1 MKFKKRTVAVA
12 ATLLVA
18 LAIPVRLA
26 AQEPNHEHSKYKLID
41 MGTFGGPNSFYFSEP
56 VVQSVNNHGTVTGA
70 ADTSIPDPYAPNC
83 DTPDCLI
90 LHAFA
95 WNNGVLTDLGT
106 LPGGFSSAA
115 YWVNDRGLIM
125 GGSENGVIDPVTGL
139 PENIAVVWRGG
150 EIANLGTL
158 GGSFSFGNA
167 MNNLGQVVGLAL
179 NAVPDPFSYLGLGTE
194 THAFSWQG
202 GAMQDLGT
210 LGGPDSWA
218 SSVNERGQVA
228 GWAYTNSTPN
238 AATGV
243 PTQDPFLWSEGKMR
257 DLGTL
262 GGTLGVVGALNNS
275 GSGGALNDR
284 GQVIG
289 TSNLAGDLTHHA
301 FMWERGVL
309 RDLGTLGGPNSE
321 AYWMNENGA
330 VVGRADVPGDS
341 GNHHAVMWKDG
352 AMADLGVPEGQP
364 CSTAYSI
371 NVKRQVLID
380 TGVCGVGGG
389 PVCLWE
395 NGTLYDL
402 QTLVPR
408 ASGITLTAVNFINDL
423 GEIAALGLLPDGDQH
438 ALLLVPCQDGPGDA
452 QCPAEQSGQA
462 QPGNA
467 AVSAATASKSA
478 RPFRRFGN
486 APAGRP

>member
-1 MKFKKRTVAVA
+1 MKFNRKTIAVTSILIA
-12 ATLLVA
+12 A
-18 LAIPVRLA
+18 LAITVRLT
-26 AQEPNHEHSKYKLID
+26 AQEPNQKHGKYKVVDI
-41 MGTFGGPNSFYFSEP
+41 GTFGGPNSFYFSEP
-56 VVQSVNNHGTVTGA
+56 VVQSVNNHGAVTGA

-83 DTPDCLI
+83 DTPDCLT
-90 LHAFA
+90 LHAFV
-95 WNNGVLTDLGT
+95 WNDGVLTDLGT

-115 YWVNDRGLIM
+115 YWVNDRGMVM
-125 GGSENGVIDPVTGL
+125 GGSENGVIDPLTGH
-139 PENIAVVWRGG
+139 PENVAVVWRGG
-150 EIANLGTL
+150 KITNLGTL
-158 GGSFSFGNA
+158 GGAFSFGNA
-167 MNNLGQVVGLAL
+167 MNNLGQVAGLAL

-194 THAFSWQG
+194 THAFSWRG

-238 AATGV
+238 ATTGV

-275 GSGGALNDR
+275 GSGRALNNG

-321 AYWMNENGA
+321 AYWMNETGV

-341 GNHHAVMWKDG
+341 GNHHAVVWKDG
-352 AMADLGVPEGQP
+352 FIADLGVPEGQP

-371 NVKRQVLID
+371 NVKGQVLID

-408 ASGITLTAVNFINDL
+408 ASGITLTAVNFINDF
-423 GEIAALGLLPDGDQH
+423 GEIAALGLLPNGDQH
-438 ALLLVPCQDGPGDA
+438 ALLLVPCQDGTGDA
-452 QCPAEQSGQA
+452 QCPADTGQE

-467 AVSAATASKSA
+467 TVPAASAGNRA
-478 RPFRRFGN
+478 PFRGLGN
-486 APAGRP
+486 AEGGRP